1 MPDREPM
8 DTAETNDHI
17 HTTVRS
23 IAELRSAHEQRST
36 GLERVTDAVTQR
48 LARPVCLIIIVTAMI
63 AWMAAN
69 VLIAHFGAKA
79 PDPPPFFWLEGAA
92 SVISLCLVILVLS
105 RQRREDELD
114 RQRDLLSL
122 ELAIL
127 AEQKT
132 AKIIEL
138 LEELR
143 RDSPQV
149 PDRIDSEADQ
159 MAKPSDTKSVIGV
172 IQESRLETERQ

>member
-1 MPDREPM
+1 
-8 DTAETNDHI
+8 
-17 HTTVRS
+17 V
-23 IAELRSAHEQRST
+23 
-36 GLERVTDAVTQR
+36 
-48 LARPVCLIIIVTAMI
+48 
-63 AWMAAN
+63 
-69 VLIAHFGAKA
+69 
-79 PDPPPFFWLEGAA
+79 
-92 SVISLCLVILVLS
+92 SLCLVILVLS

-127 AEQKT
+127 SEQKT

-143 RDSPQV
+143 RDSPQL
-149 PDRIDSEADQ
+149 PDRVDSEADQ

-172 IQESRLETERQ
+172 IQDSRLETEKQ